1 MKNKLPKKQKQG
13 FKNDRSS
20 DFGIE
25 QHSPLYL
32 LKGIQTENDINTFT
46 IQPEYNFLSPSRLFN
61 TNNVTSDK
69 VNFRL
74 DIRQKFC
81 RKIRTSKVCVALK
94 RI

>member
-1 MKNKLPKKQKQG
+1 MIGQV
-13 FKNDRSS
+13 S

-25 QHSPLYL
+25 QHYPYYL
-32 LKGIQTENDINTFT
+32 LKGIQTENDMNTFT

-74 DIRQKFC
+74 DIRA
-81 RKIRTSKVCVALK
+81 TTP
-94 RI
+94 

>member
-46 IQPEYNFLSPSRLFN
+46 IQPEYNFLSPIRLFN

-74 DIRQKFC
+74 DIRA
-81 RKIRTSKVCVALK
+81 TTP
-94 RI
+94 

>member
-46 IQPEYNFLSPSRLFN
+46 IEVR
-61 TNNVTSDK
+61 
-69 VNFRL
+69 
-74 DIRQKFC
+74 
-81 RKIRTSKVCVALK
+81 
-94 RI
+94 